1 MCAYGPVYVRG
12 RQWNLAAD
20 VQVMIFDS
28 FDASLQQE
36 HGGWAAEPPIY
47 SSGSSPALYLFPHR
61 ISHMNNSDARLSKWV
76 DDYVLGKIK
85 PQGQHAVKPVI
96 ETPEQQE
103 TEENGRQGNVDL

>member
-1 MCAYGPVYVRG
+1 
-12 RQWNLAAD
+12 
-20 VQVMIFDS
+20 
-28 FDASLQQE
+28 
-36 HGGWAAEPPIY
+36 
-47 SSGSSPALYLFPHR
+47 
-61 ISHMNNSDARLSKWV
+61 MNNSDARLSKWV